1 MAQLSTDT
9 LIYSQIVARVQEFI
23 NEYVAKKAISPKLFD
38 EAYQKVLADI
48 QKTLGGVSFD
58 LNLLSKG
65 DIPDSETFNKMI
77 KMMSNDLNIMTNQ
90 LESMSANYINT
101 FNNLSNQIEAEKNSI
116 LRIRS
121 KINALEMYT
130 QSPSVDVMYFGDS
143 FYNLSFVNAKK
154 IRAGLIP
161 DIEDGY
167 ATLAKVTSRPSKSTV
182 RVINQ
187 NYGGAATSQISFADI
202 SNGLKGNHFL
212 YYKDA
217 GSNQFLYEKD
227 SSILRSTESAMVDG
241 SPATY
246 FEYEAINVLASQT
259 TTRPE
264 YEFQYFDNDKLINW
278 ANFDTNNPLKL
289 TVELSTQSQTGENI
303 NYISIIPFFGYDIDG
318 ANALIKNVKVTSIK
332 LYNQQT
338 NTTYEII
345 NNGPV
350 YIASDPSQK
359 TLVNYK
365 NFFYNKGVF
374 RFNETKASK
383 IYITFE
389 QDEFKST
396 TIKHA
401 YWTPYEIGGTN
412 KWSNQN
418 RFLPEAAL
426 NPGAQS
432 VSWDKS
438 LIVPKVT
445 NPTEHKSN
453 QSERKQIVVNYT
465 DQVSSGD
472 KYQIKLTSGQN
483 SYYWYKKDLDLNID
497 MFTTKEGSVS
507 YHDKQLIELT
517 RLRLISTDYQ
527 SACVLVDPTK
537 STLITGK
544 IKMSTISAAG
554 GLATITTS
562 APHSLAV
569 GNKVYIRDRWSSV
582 DIVGNFTVTAID
594 SATQF
599 KVSISSTDTIST
611 IDISNNFGL
620 CIKVIDKATA
630 TNAVVETAKE
640 SISKALQVPLVL
652 QRNFEELKAM
662 RASIGIRDI
671 SFGKETFQESAEII
685 SKPFFVSGNL
695 EMLSLYAADVIPESS
710 TNQAYIKYS
719 ISVDGG
725 INFFP
730 IQPTERN
737 YTGTPEI
744 LVFNQNLTNDATLP
758 LVRYLNSGK
767 DVGVPNPINSV
778 IVKIEMKKDRS
789 SNNTPLLYYYK
800 VGARF
805 R

>member
-23 NEYVAKKAISPKLFD
+23 NEYVTKKAISPKLFD
-38 EAYQKVLADI
+38 EAYQKTLADI

-65 DIPDSETFNKMI
+65 DIPDSETFNRMI

-143 FYNLSFVNAKK
+143 FNNLSFVNAKK
-154 IRAGLIP
+154 IRAGLVP
-161 DIEDGY
+161 DIDDGY
-167 ATLAKVTSRPSKSTV
+167 ATLAKITSRPSKSTV
-182 RVINQ
+182 RVVNQ
-187 NYGGAATSQISFADI
+187 NYNGATTSQISFADV

-217 GSNQFLYEKD
+217 ESSQFLYEKD

-246 FEYEAINVLASQT
+246 FEYEAINVLANGT

-278 ANFDTNNPLKL
+278 GNFDINTPLKL

-396 TIKHA
+396 TIKHT

-412 KWSNQN
+412 KWSNQS

-426 NPGAQS
+426 NAGAQS

-453 QSERKQIVVNYT
+453 PSDRKQVVVNYT

-517 RLRLISTDYQ
+517 RLRLTSTDYQ
-527 SACVLVDPTK
+527 SACVLVDTTK

-544 IKMSTISAAG
+544 IKMNTISAAG
-554 GLATITTS
+554 GLATITT
-562 APHSLAV
+562 AAAHSLVV

-599 KVSISSTDTIST
+599 KVSISSTDTISA

-620 CIKVIDKATA
+620 CIKVIDNATV
-630 TNAVVETAKE
+630 TNTVVETSKE
-640 SISKALQVPLVL
+640 TVSKALQVPLVL

-695 EMLSLYAADVIPESS
+695 EMLSLYAADIVPESS

-719 ISVDGG
+719 VSVDGG

-744 LVFNQNLTNDATLP
+744 LVFNQNLTNDTTLP

-767 DVGVPNPINSV
+767 DIGVPNPINSV

>member
-143 FYNLSFVNAKK
+143 FNNLSFVNAKK

-182 RVINQ
+182 RVVNQ

-217 GSNQFLYEKD
+217 ESNQFLYEKD

-396 TIKHA
+396 TIKHV

-426 NPGAQS
+426 NSGAQS

-453 QSERKQIVVNYT
+453 PSERKQIVVNYT

-544 IKMSTISAAG
+544 IKMNTISAAG

-569 GNKVYIRDRWSSV
+569 GDKVYIRDRWSSV

-620 CIKVIDKATA
+620 CIKVIDKATT

-744 LVFNQNLTNDATLP
+744 LVFNQNLTNDTTLP

-767 DVGVPNPINSV
+767 DIGVPNPINSV

>member
-1 MAQLSTDT
+1 
-9 LIYSQIVARVQEFI
+9 
-23 NEYVAKKAISPKLFD
+23 
-38 EAYQKVLADI
+38 
-48 QKTLGGVSFD
+48 
-58 LNLLSKG
+58 
-65 DIPDSETFNKMI
+65 
-77 KMMSNDLNIMTNQ
+77 MMTNDLNIMTNQ

-143 FYNLSFVNAKK
+143 FNNLSFVNAKK

-187 NYGGAATSQISFADI
+187 NYDGAATSQISFADI

-217 GSNQFLYEKD
+217 ESNQFLYEKD

-426 NPGAQS
+426 NSGAQS

-554 GLATITTS
+554 GLATIITS
-562 APHSLAV
+562 APHLLAV
-569 GNKVYIRDRWSSV
+569 GDKVYIRDRWSSV

-744 LVFNQNLTNDATLP
+744 LVFNQNLTNDTTLP

-767 DVGVPNPINSV
+767 DIGVPNPINSV

>member
-143 FYNLSFVNAKK
+143 FNNLSFVNAKK

-426 NPGAQS
+426 NSGAQS